1 MHFNR
6 GGEVSTRT
14 REKISKAI
22 FFFFKKL
29 QYESRKKETVARG
42 RHKYECFMCFL
53 RLE

>member
-22 FFFFKKL
+22 FFF
-29 QYESRKKETVARG
+29 SRNFNIREKETVARG